1 MCFKLLYESN
11 KKTEIPANFIP
22 MAQIHDTGKQG
33 EALAARF
40 LEDAGCKILATNW
53 RYKQYELDIVAQEK
67 DTLLIVEVKTRE
79 SNFFGEPE
87 SFVTKTKQKQL
98 IKAAAAFVEQNNL
111 DLEVRFDI
119 VSVIIG
125 KDKQQLN
132 HIPGAFYPTLR

>member
-1 MCFKLLYESN
+1 
-11 KKTEIPANFIP
+11 

-33 EALAARF
+33 EALAVRF
-40 LEDAGCKILATNW
+40 LEDIGCKILATNW

-111 DLEVRFDI
+111 DIEVRFDI
-119 VSVIIG
+119 VSVIMG
-125 KDKQQLN
+125 KGKHQIN